1 MKKKNFVGY
10 QDKSDSFALQEQV
23 REPNIMAILLS
34 SKRKNHYY
42 MEQLW
47 SYSVLNIR
55 HTFPFY
61 ERAHLSDKGW
71 FRLEAFA
78 GLLVVVNGEISL
90 YKTVENFLLS
100 FWAGPYDQK
109 GFLGDAGM

>member
-47 SYSVLNIR
+47 S
-55 HTFPFY
+55 
-61 ERAHLSDKGW
+61 
-71 FRLEAFA
+71 
-78 GLLVVVNGEISL
+78 
-90 YKTVENFLLS
+90 
-100 FWAGPYDQK
+100 
-109 GFLGDAGM
+109 